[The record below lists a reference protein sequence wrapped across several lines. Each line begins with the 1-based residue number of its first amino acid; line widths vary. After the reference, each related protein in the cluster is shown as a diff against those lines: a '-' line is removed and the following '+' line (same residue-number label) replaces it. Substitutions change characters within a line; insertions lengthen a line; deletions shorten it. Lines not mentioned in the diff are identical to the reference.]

1 LLRSVGARLVEG
13 VDSESLDIAA
23 AIPGFP
29 VASSAPGTAHPL
41 KTARG
46 MGMARRDV
54 ATVFQA
60 LARMARIDDA

>member
-1 LLRSVGARLVEG
+1 
-13 VDSESLDIAA
+13 
-23 AIPGFP
+23 